1 MNSFDQSLTCVA
13 SKDCF
18 VTDEDTKLDMSH
30 QLHICDCISQDK
42 QLGVVTVSQK
52 LAFWLTTCLSY
63 MLTIHLSF
71 VELRV
76 LVPMHITNT

>member
-1 MNSFDQSLTCVA
+1 MKTLSWICLTN
-13 SKDCF
+13 
-18 VTDEDTKLDMSH
+18 
-30 QLHICDCISQDK
+30 CISVIVLAKTK
-42 QLGVVTVSQK
+42 QLGMVTVSQK